1 MDYTL
6 SREDLI
12 MLTSE
17 WKGERFEDGR
27 PKVPQSTLDRIRR
40 CKTEEA
46 WKPLHDKGYKY
57 QFEGELKKTN
67 PDPNYVMVGR
77 ALTVSMLPTR
87 PDVHMNMLQ
96 DGWDKGYSG
105 FFNQW
110 AIAKLQEDDVLVV
123 DMFDKNRYGTFVGG
137 NLSTAIHKK
146 TKRGGAVVWGAIRD
160 LQQINEIPDLQIYY
174 RSIAPEGLRDVLLQG
189 INRPCRIGKAICMP
203 GDVVLATCE
212 GVLFIPAHLAEEV
225 AEQGEKTQVK
235 DIFGFERIKEGKYTS
250 AEIDVLTW
258 SKDVMDDFQ
267 GWLKTS
273 PNAKPFQHL
282 NWEKEIAA
290 SANVGKGQFT
300 GLA

>member
-1 MDYTL
+1 M
-6 SREDLI
+6 
-12 MLTSE
+12 
-17 WKGERFEDGR
+17 
-27 PKVPQSTLDRIRR
+27 
-40 CKTEEA
+40 
-46 WKPLHDKGYKY
+46 
-57 QFEGELKKTN
+57 
-67 PDPNYVMVGR
+67 
-77 ALTVSMLPTR
+77 
-87 PDVHMNMLQ
+87 
-96 DGWDKGYSG
+96 
-105 FFNQW
+105 
-110 AIAKLQEDDVLVV
+110 
-123 DMFDKNRYGTFVGG
+123 
-137 NLSTAIHKK
+137 
-146 TKRGGAVVWGAIRD
+146 
-160 LQQINEIPDLQIYY
+160 QIYY

-267 GWLKTS
+267 EWLKTS
-273 PNAKPFQHL
+273 PEAVPFRHL
-282 NWEKEIAA
+282 KWEKEIAA